1 MADLSV
7 SLGRDESRRA
17 RRAGDATDVLTS
29 GGIVAHVKQYEL
41 VERIG
46 EGGMG
51 WVYRAWDRVL
61 EREVALKVMK
71 PDVPP
76 REQVRF
82 RQEALYGAK
91 FCHPAM
97 VRVYDLVGVPGQ
109 GISWFAM
116 EYLPG
121 RDMEN
126 IIERTRRRGAAIPYR
141 LIADV
146 FRQVLGGLQYAH
158 DCKVVHRDV
167 KPANMFVTR
176 DPNTRFVTTK
186 VLDFGVALDQSGD
199 RDPETFLCGDP
210 RYMAPE
216 QSRLNGEIDGR
227 ADIYAAGIS
236 LYEIVTGRHPFEDL
250 VGSAGAKQLV
260 TAHRERD
267 PGQLS
272 AHLPSSTPVE
282 LACGLD
288 VVFTKA
294 CAKDPRDRFE
304 SAADM
309 AAALRDVF
317 SGIC

>member
-17 RRAGDATDVLTS
+17 QRAGSASDVLTS

-76 REQVRF
+76 REQARF

-109 GISWFAM
+109 GISWFVM

-126 IIERTRRRGAAIPYR
+126 IIERTRRRGEGIPFR

-146 FRQVLGGLQYAH
+146 FRQVLGGLQYSH
-158 DCKVVHRDV
+158 DCNVVHRDV

-186 VLDFGVALDQSGD
+186 VLDFGVAIDLG
-199 RDPETFLCGDP
+199 RERERETFLCGDP

-216 QSRLNGEIDGR
+216 QARLGADIDGR
-227 ADIYAAGIS
+227 ADIYAAGMS

-250 VGSAGAKQLV
+250 LDTASAKQLV
-260 TAHRERD
+260 AAHRERD

-272 AHLPSSTPVE
+272 AYLPSSTPVE
-282 LACGLD
+282 IACGLD
-288 VVFTKA
+288 VVFAKA
-294 CAKDPRDRFE
+294 CAKDRRERFE

-317 SGIC
+317 SGI